1 MEQHA
6 EVDEQG
12 VGNVGNNRAL
22 SSKKV
27 MEEPLESLRESD
39 EDRSQ

>member
-1 MEQHA
+1 MEQHV

-12 VGNVGNNRAL
+12 VGNIGNDRAL
-22 SSKKV
+22 SPENV
-27 MEEPLESLRESD
+27 IEAPLESARESD